1 MSRHMAA
8 TPEASV
14 IICAHNPRENYFR
27 RVMEALRHQS
37 LSMAKWEFLLVD
49 NASDVSLSSVWDI
62 SWHPNARHIREEELG
77 VAIARRRGMR
87 EASADLLIFVDD
99 DNVLTRSYL
108 SDAVTIKGEW
118 PFLGV
123 WGSGAIIP
131 EFETQPRKDVT
142 ELLPCLALRTSSS
155 PQWSNVFTCI
165 AATPWGAGMCVRAGV
180 ADAYCQFCQNSSIQI
195 ASRLGKEILMSGEDR
210 EICYAACMLGCGMGV
225 FPQLRL
231 THLIPKERV
240 TTEYLLK
247 VYEGTSTSNLL
258 LAYKHTGDIPQSPLR
273 PRGLLSALKALL
285 TRRALH
291 RGMYLA
297 QIRAALRAR
306 RIITE
311 SLGHSE
317 LRVSA
322 AVSKYTALH

>member
-1 MSRHMAA
+1 MAA

-14 IICAHNPRENYFR
+14 IICAHDPREDYFR

-49 NASDVSLSSVWDI
+49 NASDVSLSSLWDI

-99 DNVLTRSYL
+99 DNVLTRNYL
-108 SDAVTIKGEW
+108 FDAVTIKGEW

-131 EFETQPRKDVT
+131 EFETQPRRDVT
-142 ELLPCLALRTSSS
+142 ELLPYLALRASSS
-155 PQWSNVFTCI
+155 PQWSNVFPCI
-165 AATPWGAGMCVRAGV
+165 AATPWGAGMCVRATV

-195 ASRLGKEILMSGEDR
+195 ASRRGKKILMSGEDI
-210 EICYAACMLGCGMGV
+210 EICYVACMLGCGMGI

-240 TTEYLLK
+240 TTDYLLK

-258 LAYKHTGDIPQSPLR
+258 LAYKQTGNIPQSPLR
-273 PRGLLSALKALL
+273 PRGLLSALKTLL
-285 TRRALH
+285 TRRGLY
-291 RGMYLA
+291 RGTYCRMYLA
-297 QIRAALRAR
+297 NIRAASQAR
-306 RIITE
+306 SIIAE
-311 SLGHSE
+311 CRGPSD
-317 LRVSA
+317 V
-322 AVSKYTALH
+322 

>member
-1 MSRHMAA
+1 MVA

-14 IICAHNPRENYFR
+14 IICAHNPREDYFR
-27 RVMEALRHQS
+27 RVIDALRDQS
-37 LSMAKWEFLLVD
+37 LSAAKWEFLLVD
-49 NASDVSLSSVWDI
+49 NASGVPLASLWDI

-77 VAIARRRGMR
+77 VAVARRRGMR

-99 DNVLTRSYL
+99 DNLLTKNYL
-108 SDAVTIKGEW
+108 SDAIMIKGEW

-131 EFETQPRKDVT
+131 EFERQPREDVT
-142 ELLPCLALRTSSS
+142 QLLPYLALRAPSS
-155 PQWSNVFTCI
+155 PKWSNVFPCLV
-165 AATPWGAGMCVRAGV
+165 ATPWGAGMCVRASV

-195 ASRLGKEILMSGEDR
+195 ASRRGKKILMSGEDI
-210 EICYAACMLGCGMGV
+210 EICYVACAFGYGMGV

-258 LAYKHTGDIPQSPLR
+258 LDYKWTGKFPQSPLR
-273 PRGLLSALKALL
+273 PRGLLSAFKNLL
-285 TRRALH
+285 TQHGLH
-291 RGMYLA
+291 RRMYCRMYLA
-297 QIRAALRAR
+297 NIRAASHAR
-306 RIITE
+306 RVIAE
-311 SLGHSE
+311 WQAHS
-317 LRVSA
+317 V
-322 AVSKYTALH
+322 